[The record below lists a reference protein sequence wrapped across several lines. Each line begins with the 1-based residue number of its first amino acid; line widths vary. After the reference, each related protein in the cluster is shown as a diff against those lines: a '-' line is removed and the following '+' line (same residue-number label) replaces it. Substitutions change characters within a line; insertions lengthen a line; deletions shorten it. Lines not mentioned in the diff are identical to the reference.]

1 MNTYHIHVNERT
13 QTCIFKTLNKPL
25 LCLRSPDF
33 YEEVSNN
40 NSDAVYNNFEQ
51 MLLMAGSYGGG
62 LQSDTLQDLEGTFAL
77 AQDMKSVSRPELHN
91 SFLNFANI
99 ATDRQHHRS
108 CEPPMLT
115 RPGRLQDVIETQM
128 SGKLSVSA
136 PTYTQWSFPSTLQK
150 QQQQILIP
158 KLEEYALTS
167 YMPRPQGPML

>member
-1 MNTYHIHVNERT
+1 MSMSAHKHAFLKLWTNHFFASDLPTSTR
-13 QTCIFKTLNKPL
+13 
-25 LCLRSPDF
+25 RSPTTTVTPSTTTLSRCSWWPDLMEADF
-33 YEEVSNN
+33 RATPFKE
-40 NSDAVYNNFEQ
+40 
-51 MLLMAGSYGGG
+51 
-62 LQSDTLQDLEGTFAL
+62 
-77 AQDMKSVSRPELHN
+77 MKSVSRPELHN